1 LFTVPAWIKKTSRFL
16 GWSVLTVLV
25 GLMLLFI
32 ILRLPAVQRWLGQK
46 AAAYLAQETGAA
58 IQLQELS
65 FTYNGSVTLSGLFV
79 PDQNGDTL
87 LYSGQLQAGIYLLP
101 LYRGNISLKP
111 FYWENVVANVVQNAD
126 SSFNFS
132 YLIAAFAST
141 SPEELDTSVAKPL
154 QLDLSRLHLAQLRLH
169 YHSDLN
175 GDDYRLQLGSL
186 KLNPDEL
193 ELEKMRFGIDALEID
208 GLDAAMVLNP
218 SPANTDTSSS
228 PAPWIGLKNIDLKN
242 IRYRLEQP
250 GSQTIISSL
259 KSLQLDEAT
268 INLEAEK
275 LDFGVLSSDGL
286 DLELLSTPAKA
297 ATAPQNEKNVFSW
310 PTWQY
315 SVSDLELTNYA
326 IRIQEVGAK
335 ETPTVFNP
343 ADMLFQLNT
352 LQLEEVKGAK
362 NQLGWNKIQLDIR
375 EKSGLS
381 ARSSF
386 QLASNNRE
394 TSLQDFELETGN
406 SKISAVVK
414 LNYTSLQAVIDKPL
428 DQQINLQVDD
438 GTLLSL
444 KDALFFAPELAR
456 DTIIGPFIPW
466 PLAVSGTLT
475 GNLAELQFDDWV
487 LGWGNATKLA
497 FSGTALAI
505 TDSVNR
511 EISLPNFSISSN
523 AHDLNLLA
531 KAEGY
536 RYPNQLKIAGSASL
550 DRETAD
556 TQFEL
561 VADQGR
567 LSATAEVQGLQDQKP
582 RYEIALSARDL
593 NVGRLLNDSLFG
605 KAGWVSSVKGEGFDP
620 NTMSVTASIDFN
632 QLQFKDYDYKAL
644 SLDATADSALWN
656 ATINHQDTALGV
668 LIHATAKLD
677 SIWPDYKLLVA
688 LDRADLQKLG
698 FRQEPFEL
706 RFTLDAAAQGSPDSL
721 QAKVRITDGLVMQD
735 LLAYPLQQFELKAQ
749 MAPAATQIELESDVL
764 SGNFKANSGLE
775 ALLAAVTNELR
786 AQWKLDSTGI
796 TDSSRADM
804 LAEASFRLHDSRLLR
819 EVLLPGLAALD
830 SGQFSFKFDQ
840 NKHELDVLAQVKNV
854 DYQGTAI
861 RNLIVDFEAAKG
873 LKLHAGFDRLEQ
885 GQIDIHR
892 TRLDLSVVDSLFF
905 AHFLVKDAA
914 QGAVFQ
920 LQGQGGWQKGNRYIS
935 LLPDSTILDRE
946 YWQAN
951 PNNRVNLGDKPEFS
965 NFNLNK
971 GAKSLTV
978 SSNPNEIRIATEN
991 FPLSSFTSLLQADT
1005 LLVSGTLN
1013 GFIALLDDAGE
1024 SGLLSELRISDLTV
1038 LGQLL
1043 GEMKL
1048 EATMPA
1054 KQDYRISAGIQ
1065 GADMDL
1071 VIAGNYRTPSSGTTL
1086 DLEMDLKRFA
1096 LSQLVLL
1103 SDSAIGAAQGEL
1115 FGKLAING
1123 PLSSPDYNGQMQ
1135 FKSAK
1140 VRVSAFNSTFG
1151 LGDKII
1157 RFDREG
1163 LLIDQFE
1170 LTDENNQAMRLSGRV
1185 LTGDRAEAVLNLK
1198 LKAQDFRVLNSTRA
1212 DNDLYFGLLRMN
1224 MDLDISGTPSKPVI
1238 DAKARLNKGSKLS
1251 IIIPE
1256 SQLDVVERDGVVIF
1270 SRIDAKT
1277 DTLIDYQEQQ
1287 NTAFLGMRLSAL
1299 LEVDRESELILV
1311 MDERSGDQLSVSGEA
1326 NLKYD
1331 IYTNGRSSMTGV
1343 YEIRR
1348 GEYNLSLYELVKRK
1362 FELVPG
1368 GRIVWNGD
1376 VTDATLDL
1384 QALYRIKTSASDL
1397 MSAQLS
1403 GADESTRTRYR
1414 QDLPFEVYM
1423 NIKGNLLKPNISFA
1437 LDMPEQQRSV
1447 LDGNVYARI
1456 QQLNQ
1461 QESDLNKQVFS
1472 LMVLNRFV
1480 PDGGG
1485 SGATGNAASA
1495 MARSSVSQLLSSQ
1508 LNNLSAQYIKG
1519 VDLNMDLDSYTDY
1532 TSGQAQDR
1540 TQLNVNVRKSF
1551 MGDRLAVEVG
1561 RQVDVQGSPQASN
1574 DIIGDV
1580 SVEYRLSSDGAYR
1593 LRGFRRNQN
1602 EGLAEG
1608 PLVITGLSLVLNKE
1622 FNGFDEL
1629 LGKNKS
1635 AATAA
1640 EQKPE
1645 AQP

>member
-1 LFTVPAWIKKTSRFL
+1 M
-16 GWSVLTVLV
+16 GWSVLTVLA

-58 IQLQELS
+58 IQLKELS

-111 FYWENVVANVVQNAD
+111 FYWENVVAHVVQNAD

-141 SPEELDTSVAKPL
+141 EPAAHDTSVAKPL
-154 QLDLSRLHLAQLRLH
+154 QLDLSKVQLTQLRLH

-175 GDDYRLQLGSL
+175 SDDYRLQLHSL

-193 ELEKMRFGIDALEID
+193 VLEKMRFGIDALEID
-208 GLDAAMVLNP
+208 GLDATMVLHP
-218 SPANTDTSSS
+218 SPASTDTSSS
-228 PAPWIGLKNIDLKN
+228 TAPWIGLKNIDLKN

-250 GSQTIISSL
+250 GSQTINSSL

-268 INLEAEK
+268 IDLEAEK
-275 LDFGVLSSDGL
+275 LDFGVLRSAGL

-297 ATAPQNEKNVFSW
+297 ATATQNEKYVFSW

-326 IRIQEVGAK
+326 IGVQEAGAK

-352 LQLEEVKGAK
+352 LQLKEVKGAK
-362 NQLGWNKIQLDIR
+362 NQLDWKKLQLDIR
-375 EKSGLS
+375 EKSGLTV
-381 ARSSF
+381 RSSF
-386 QLASNNRE
+386 QLASNDQE
-394 TSLQDFELETGN
+394 TSLQDFELETDN
-406 SKISAVVK
+406 SKISAAVK
-414 LNYTSLQAVIDKPL
+414 LNYTSLQEVIDKPL
-428 DQQINLQVDD
+428 DQQIRLQLAD

-444 KDALFFAPELAR
+444 KDALFFAPELAK
-456 DTIIGPFIPW
+456 DTTIGPFIPW
-466 PLAVSGTLT
+466 PLAASGTLT
-475 GNLAELQFDDWV
+475 GNLAELQLDDWV
-487 LGWGNATKLA
+487 LGWGKATKLA
-497 FSGTALAI
+497 FSGTALAL
-505 TDSVNR
+505 TDSLNR
-511 EISLPNFSISSN
+511 EISLPNFSTSSN

-536 RYPNQLKIAGSASL
+536 RYPNKLKLVGSASL
-550 DRETAD
+550 NRETAD

-561 VADQGR
+561 IADQGR
-567 LSATAEVQGLQDQKP
+567 LSVTAEVQGLQDQKP

-593 NVGRLLNDSLFG
+593 NVGRLLNDSLLG

-632 QLQFKDYDYKAL
+632 QLQYQGYDYKAL
-644 SLDATADSALWN
+644 SLDATAYAALWN

-677 SIWPDYKLLVA
+677 SIWPDYKLSVT
-688 LDRADLQKLG
+688 LDRADLQQLG

-706 RFTLDAAAQGSPDSL
+706 RFTLDATAQGTPDSL
-721 QAKVRITDGLVMQD
+721 QAKVSVTDGLVMQER
-735 LLAYPLQQFELKAQ
+735 LAYPLQQFELKAQ
-749 MAPAATQIELESDVL
+749 MAPAATQIALESDVL
-764 SGNFKANSGLE
+764 SGNFKANAGLE

-796 TDSSRADM
+796 SDSSRVDM
-804 LAEASFRLHDSRLLR
+804 LAEASFRMHDSRLLR

-830 SGQFSFKFDQ
+830 SGQFSFRFDQ
-840 NKHELDVLAQVKNV
+840 NKHELDVLAQIKNV

-892 TRLDLSVVDSLFF
+892 TRLDISVVDSLFY

-920 LQGQGGWQKGNRYIS
+920 LQSRGGWQKGNRYIS

-951 PNNRVNLGDKPEFS
+951 PANRITLGEKPEFS

-978 SSNPNEIRIATEN
+978 SSSPNEIRIATEN

-1005 LLVSGTLN
+1005 LLASGSLT
-1013 GFIALLDDAGE
+1013 GYVALLDKDGE
-1024 SGLLSELRISDLTV
+1024 IGILSAINIADLTV
-1038 LGQLL
+1038 LSQKL
-1043 GEMKL
+1043 GELKL

-1054 KQDYRISAGIQ
+1054 PKDYRIAAGIQ
-1065 GADMDL
+1065 GADIDL
-1071 VIAGNYRTPSSGTTL
+1071 TIAGNYRMPSTGTTL
-1086 DLEMDLKRFA
+1086 DMELELKRFA
-1096 LSQLVLL
+1096 LSQLVVL
-1103 SDSAIGAAQGEL
+1103 SDSAIKAARGEL

-1123 PLSSPDYNGQMQ
+1123 PMSKPVYVGQMQ
-1135 FKSAK
+1135 FKAAQ
-1140 VRVSAFNSTFG
+1140 VQVAAFNSSFG
-1151 LGDKII
+1151 LGDKVI

-1163 LLIDQFE
+1163 LSISQFD
-1170 LTDENNQAMRLSGRV
+1170 LTDENNQLMRISGRV
-1185 LTGDRAEAVLNLK
+1185 LTGDRPEAVLDLK
-1198 LKAQDFRVLNSTRA
+1198 VNAQDFRVLNSTRA
-1212 DNDLYFGLLRMN
+1212 DNDLYYGVLRMN
-1224 MDLDISGTPSKPVI
+1224 VDLSLSGTVSKPEI

-1270 SRIDAKT
+1270 SRIDTKT

-1287 NTAFLGMRLSAL
+1287 KISFLGMRLKAL
-1299 LEVDRESELILV
+1299 VEIDRESELILV
-1311 MDERSGDQLSVSGEA
+1311 MDDRSGDQLSVSGEA

-1331 IYTNGRSSMTGV
+1331 IYTNGRSSLTGV

-1348 GEYNLSLYELVKRK
+1348 GQYDLSLYELVKRR
-1362 FELVPG
+1362 FELVSG

-1384 QALYRIKTSASDL
+1384 QALYRVKTSASDL
-1397 MSAQLS
+1397 MSSQLS
-1403 GADESTRTRYR
+1403 GADESTRTQYR
-1414 QDLPFEVYM
+1414 QELPFEVYM
-1423 NIKGNLLKPNISFA
+1423 NIKGNLLKPSISFA
-1437 LDMPEQQRSV
+1437 LDMPELQRSA

-1480 PDGGG
+1480 PAG
-1485 SGATGNAASA
+1485 SSSSSSGNVANA

-1532 TSGQAQDR
+1532 RSGQAQDR

-1551 MGDRLAVEVG
+1551 LDDRLAVEVG

-1580 SVEYRLSSDGAYR
+1580 SVEYRLSTDGAYR
-1593 LRGFRRNQN
+1593 LRAFRRNQQ

-1608 PLVITGLSLVLNKE
+1608 PLVVTGLSLVLNKE
-1622 FNGFDEL
+1622 FNGFEEL
-1629 LGKNKS
+1629 LRKKQP
-1635 AATAA
+1635 APVVEDKKE
-1640 EQKPE
+1640 EQP
-1645 AQP
+1645 